1 MRAVTR
7 AIGLGLRRGLI
18 IYRQV
23 TFSREGL
30 FNNVFWYG
38 LPVVV
43 FIWLRDETF
52 PGVDISVGAVLMP
65 GICAA
70 IIALS
75 AINPAFYLSTE
86 REDGT
91 LLRARAVPNG
101 LVGYITGVLTYAS
114 LDAILGLVLIVIS
127 GLILLPGLEVAGLT
141 GWATFAIVT
150 VLGLL
155 AVLPFGIVIGSIIRN
170 PRVVAGVT
178 FLIIGAM
185 VAISGVFVP
194 LTMMPDVLQLI
205 AQALPVYWLG
215 LGLRSVFLPDAAVV
229 LEIGESWRR
238 VETVLVLTAYAI
250 AGSFV
255 ALGVLR
261 RMARR
266 ESGSAVE
273 ARRREAMQRI

>member
-1 MRAVTR
+1 MKTVMRA
-7 AIGLGLRRGLI
+7 IWLGLYRGLI
-18 IYRQV
+18 VYRHI

-30 FNNVFWYG
+30 FNNLFWYG
-38 LPVVV
+38 LPIVV
-43 FIWLRDETF
+43 FLVLRDETF
-52 PGVDISVGAVLMP
+52 PGVELSVGAVLMP

-70 IIALS
+70 IIALA

-114 LDAILGLVLIVIS
+114 LDAIVGLVGIVIA
-127 GLILLPGLEVAGLT
+127 GLVLLPGLEVAGLL
-141 GWATFAIVT
+141 GWVTFAV
-150 VLGLL
+150 VSLLGLL
-155 AVLPFGIVIGSIIRN
+155 AVLPFGIIIGSILRN
-170 PRVVAGVT
+170 PRVVAGLT

-185 VAISGVFVP
+185 LAISGVFVP
-194 LTMMPDVLQLI
+194 LTMMPELLQAV
-205 AQALPVYWLG
+205 AQVLPVYWLG

-229 LEIGESWRR
+229 LEINESWRR
-238 VETVLVLTAYAI
+238 LETILVLSAYAV
-250 AGSFV
+250 AGSLI
-255 ALGVLR
+255 ALAVLR

-273 ARRREAMQRI
+273 ARRQEAMQRI